1 MTRRFLSLIVFASWL
16 AGGSLLRAEAT
27 NTALVKASVLENNVA
42 YLRIGQVT
50 KNLGR
55 EFDVAFQT
63 LTATNKI
70 AGVVLD
76 LRFAGGDDM
85 STVQSNLFALK
96 MPLMILVNRE
106 TRGAATMLAYSARVV
121 RAALIFGNTTA
132 PFKSD
137 YGETPGVTPD
147 IAVAVKIADEKKYL
161 QNPYAALAQSETNAA
176 ATNHIGT
183 FIDHTTEAD
192 LVREKIKDGDQDE
205 DSMPPR
211 PTEPQKPF
219 IHDPAL
225 ARAVDLIH
233 ALAVIHP
240 SHG

>member
-1 MTRRFLSLIVFASWL
+1 MVFVCWL
-16 AGGSLLRAEAT
+16 AGGGLLRAEAT

-42 YLRIGQVT
+42 YLRVGQVT
-50 KNLGR
+50 KNLGH
-55 EFDVAFQT
+55 EFNLALQT
-63 LTATNKI
+63 LTSTNKI

-85 STVQSNLFALK
+85 STVQSNLLALK
-96 MPLMILVNRE
+96 FPLMILVNRE
-106 TRGAATMLAYSARVV
+106 TRGAAMMLANSARVE
-121 RAALIFGNTTA
+121 RAGLIFGTTTA

-137 YGETPGVTPD
+137 YGETPGVIPD
-147 IAVAVKIADEKKYL
+147 IAVAVKIADEIKYF
-161 QNPYAALAQSETNAA
+161 QNPYAALAQGGTNAV
-176 ATNHIGT
+176 ATNHYGT

-192 LVREKIKDGDQDE
+192 LVRERIKDGDQD
-205 DSMPPR
+205 DDTAPSR
-211 PTEPQKPF
+211 PAEPQKPF
-219 IHDPAL
+219 IHDPVL